1 MDYVLIEFIS
11 TGNFFKRIVF
21 INMCVT
27 LIKKERLCN
36 MSIGSVSFNGA
47 QKLTPAGN
55 PYKKTNANKI
65 AGTVVGG
72 ALGTAGAIS
81 IGKAL
86 KNPEVVKSITENLGE
101 SAPIFTKLLKKAS
114 VKGAVILAGVG
125 LAIGAIVDACVNAHR
140 KNKADKAAQ
149 AAQLDAQ
156 A

>member
-1 MDYVLIEFIS
+1 
-11 TGNFFKRIVF
+11 
-21 INMCVT
+21 MCVT
-27 LIKKERLCN
+27 LMKKERLCN

-65 AGTVVGG
+65 AGTAVGG
-72 ALGTAGAIS
+72 ALGTAGAIVV
-81 IGKAL
+81 GKAL
-86 KNPEVVKSITENLGE
+86 KNPKVASQIVEKFGEFAPDMIKAVK
-101 SAPIFTKLLKKAS
+101 KCS
-114 VKGAVILAGVG
+114 VKEAVILAGAG

-149 AAQLDAQ
+149 AAQLDTQ